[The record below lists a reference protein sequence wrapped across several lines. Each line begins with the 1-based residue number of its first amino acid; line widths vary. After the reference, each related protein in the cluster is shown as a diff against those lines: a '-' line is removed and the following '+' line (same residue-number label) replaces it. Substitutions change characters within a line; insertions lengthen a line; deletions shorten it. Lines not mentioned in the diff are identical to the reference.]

1 MEWWLVYLLLGSIV
15 GFFAGLLGIG
25 GGIIAVPVLTFIF
38 TAQDFPPDRILH
50 FALGTTMATIIFTSA
65 ASLRAHHA
73 HGAVNWAIV
82 KKITPGIILGTLTG
96 ATLAGT
102 LTSQFLSIIVMIFIF
117 FSATRM
123 LLKILPAP
131 DRSKS
136 GSFWQSL
143 PFLTTS
149 ATPARNY
156 QLPGRNGLFAAGSL
170 IGLISSLVAI
180 GGGLLTIPFL
190 TLCNVK
196 LHHAIGTAAAIGF
209 PIAVA
214 GTIGYMANGM
224 TQLQTLPAYSLGYIY
239 LPALAW
245 IVLASMLT
253 APIGAKA
260 THTTKADILGK
271 IFVLLLYLLAI
282 KMLLNV
288 MR

>member
-1 MEWWLVYLLLGSIV
+1 MEWWLVYLLLGSTV

-38 TAQDFPPDRILH
+38 AAQDFPPDRVLH

-65 ASLRAHHA
+65 ASFRAHHA
-73 HGAVNWAIV
+73 HRAVNWSIV
-82 KKITPGIILGTLTG
+82 KKITPGIVLGTLAG

-102 LTSQFLSIIVMIFIF
+102 LTSQFLSIIVVIFIF

-123 LLKILPAP
+123 LLKIFPAP
-131 DRSKS
+131 DHVKT
-136 GSFWQSL
+136 GSFWRYF
-143 PFLTTS
+143 PFLATKT
-149 ATPARNY
+149 TPARDY
-156 QLPGRNGLFAAGSL
+156 QLPGRNGLFATGSL

-214 GTIGYMANGM
+214 GSIGYMANGM
-224 TQLQTLPAYSLGYIY
+224 MQSQGFPAYSLGYIY
-239 LPALAW
+239 LPALGW

-253 APIGAKA
+253 APMGAKA

-271 IFVLLLYLLAI
+271 IFVLLLYFLAI
-282 KMLLNV
+282 KMLINV
-288 MR
+288 FR